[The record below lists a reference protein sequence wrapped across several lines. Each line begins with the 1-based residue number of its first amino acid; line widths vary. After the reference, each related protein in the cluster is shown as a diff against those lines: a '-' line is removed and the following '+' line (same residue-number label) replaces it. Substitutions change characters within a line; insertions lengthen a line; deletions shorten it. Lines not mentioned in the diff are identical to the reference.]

1 MATMKLLILKDKN
14 IGAGV
19 GSRLTMLDTTGI
31 VNRFDNLKH
40 MLH

>member
-19 GSRLTMLDTTGI
+19 GSRLMLDTTGI